1 MRSTCLSLLMLI
13 LVARSSAAVSALSA
27 SDYEEA
33 TGRILGAALLSNDAY
48 ESLAYLCDRFGH
60 RLSGSETLERAID
73 WCVAEMAAAGLEN
86 AHKEEVRV
94 PAWIRGAE
102 SARVL
107 EPAAH
112 ELSILGLGR
121 SVGTNGEPLQAELVV
136 VGSFD
141 ELTALGV
148 DGVSGKIVLYDVP
161 YTGYGETVQYRGKGA
176 SEAARLGAVAA
187 LVRSVGPISYD
198 TPHTGALRYAE
209 DLPEIPSAAITIE
222 NSTMLRRM
230 QERGER
236 IVVELSMEA
245 RTEDDRLSH
254 NAIAELRGRERP
266 DEIVVIGGHI
276 DSWDVGQ
283 GAQDDGTG
291 CVLAMQAAQLLKRL
305 DLRPRRTVRV
315 VLFTNEENGLRGG
328 EQYRDDHRD
337 ELERHVA
344 AIETDTG
351 NGLASGFRVD
361 VRSDRLKGDEETTK
375 AQQQELVE
383 EVLRRLQPLRALL
396 KPLAADAF
404 VAAFS
409 GADVMPIAKEGVLC
423 FGMDHDTSQYFDV
436 HHTAADTFD
445 KIVKADLDQNVAILA
460 VMTYLLA
467 EMPDRLLAWPDQ
479 ESR

>member
-1 MRSTCLSLLMLI
+1 MRSILLSVLSLI
-13 LVARSSAAVSALSA
+13 VVAGSSVAATAITA
-27 SDYEEA
+27 SDYEDA
-33 TGRILGAALLSNDAY
+33 TGRIIGAALLSNDAY

-73 WCVAEMAAAGLEN
+73 WSVAEMAAAGLEN
-86 AHKEEVRV
+86 AHKEEVMV
-94 PAWIRGAE
+94 PAWIRGKE

-112 ELSILGLGR
+112 ELSLLGLGR
-121 SVGTNGEPLQAELVV
+121 SIGTNGQPLRAELVV

-141 ELTALGV
+141 ELTELGAEE
-148 DGVSGKIVLYDVP
+148 VSGKIVLYDVP
-161 YTGYGETVQYRGKGA
+161 YTDYGETVQFRGKGA

-198 TPHTGALRYAE
+198 TPHTGALRYDE
-209 DLPEIPSAAITIE
+209 ELPKIPSAAITIE

-236 IVVELSMEA
+236 IVVELNMEA
-245 RTEDDRLSH
+245 HMADDRLSH
-254 NAIAELRGRERP
+254 NAIAEIRGRERP

-291 CVLAMQAAQLLKRL
+291 CVLAMQAARLLERL
-305 DLRPRRTVRV
+305 NLRPRRTVRV

-361 VRSDRLKGDEETTK
+361 VRTDPLEGDDATVE
-375 AQQQELVE
+375 ARQQELLSG
-383 EVLRRLQPLRALL
+383 VLAQLEPLRALL
-396 KPLAADAF
+396 KPLDADTF
-404 VAAFS
+404 IPAFS

-423 FGMDHDTSQYFDV
+423 FGMNHDTSHYFDI
-436 HHTAADTFD
+436 HHTEADTFD
-445 KIVKADLDQNVAILA
+445 KIEKADLDQNVAILA

-467 EMPDRLLAWPDQ
+467 EMPDRLLPWPDQ
-479 ESR
+479 QSR